1 MAVRRVHELCD
12 TGLEL
17 TKSLRCTESRAPV
30 NAGIEVFMRSAGMHM
45 RQMQILLPGGKS
57 AADMAL

>member
-1 MAVRRVHELCD
+1 MAVRRAHKSCD

-17 TKSLRCTESRAPV
+17 TKSLRCTENGAPANV
-30 NAGIEVFMRSAGMHM
+30 GIEAFIHSAGMHM
-45 RQMQILLPGGKS
+45 GQMQILLPGGKS